1 MISIIFLNI
10 RHILRNKEDLSVAK
24 LSEIKERYDNRL
36 EPSDEDVKWLIEQAE
51 KGERYEK
58 ALKEIMESYNDGMI
72 TRETISKI
80 LRKLNS

>member
-1 MISIIFLNI
+1 M
-10 RHILRNKEDLSVAK
+10 AK